1 MWPGLYCFLFH
12 IVDSLYSM
20 IFQMDFGHW
29 AKKLCII
36 SEIGYK
42 NVLYAQK
49 FIRNSIRKMWS
60 N

>member
-1 MWPGLYCFLFH
+1 MGPGLYCFLFH
-12 IVDSLYSM
+12 IVDSLYSI
-20 IFQMDFGHW
+20 IFQWILAVGPT
-29 AKKLCII
+29 KLCII